1 MTGAELRKIRR
12 GKLDLTQAELA
23 VKLGLST
30 RTISEYENRP
40 EAIPPAIALAVQ
52 ALASA
57 SPS

>member
-1 MTGAELRKIRR
+1 MLGSELRKIRR

-30 RTISEYENRP
+30 RTISEYENRT

-52 ALASA
+52 ALASV
-57 SPS
+57 